1 MIYLHVCVRVCV
13 CLCLCMFVCVC
24 AHARMCVFVRAGARV
39 VCIPL
44 CVFMCTWYITDKDG
58 ELVWEQL
65 TVNERE
71 EFQKMLSDGRIG
83 HLLDSYTPWWK
94 VSSVATLFL

>member
-1 MIYLHVCVRVCV
+1 MFTLCASLHW
-13 CLCLCMFVCVC
+13 LL
-24 AHARMCVFVRAGARV
+24 
-39 VCIPL
+39 
-44 CVFMCTWYITDKDG
+44 DKDG

-65 TVNERE
+65 TVEERE

-94 VSSVATLFL
+94 VSISQHSVVCSSVLCCVHV